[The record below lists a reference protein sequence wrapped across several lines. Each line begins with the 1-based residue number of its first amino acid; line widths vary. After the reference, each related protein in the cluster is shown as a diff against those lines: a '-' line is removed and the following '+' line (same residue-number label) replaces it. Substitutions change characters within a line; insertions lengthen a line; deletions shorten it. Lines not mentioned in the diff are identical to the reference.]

1 MVEIARALSLSFE
14 PSDLAFAAAPTV
26 SGVLAIPLDVYPEP
40 SLPPPPPTPP
50 PVTPPPTPPLP
61 PEAPPG
67 LCVSVCD
74 DTLGLG
80 ERGECNDGGPGDL
93 YPNLNR
99 CTLGS
104 DCADCG
110 VRTFCGQP
118 GPDGD
123 PSMACSTQC
132 QVCNTCM
139 CVHLRMHKHIIRM
152 YMYMCMYSH
161 VACCMYACISVL
173 CVCVYVYVQTA
184 VADVL
189 V

>member
-40 SLPPPPPTPP
+40 SPPPPPPTFPP
-50 PVTPPPTPPLP
+50 ATPPPTPPLP

-93 YPNLNR
+93 HPNLNR

-173 CVCVYVYVQTA
+173 CVCVYVQTA

>member
-40 SLPPPPPTPP
+40 SPPPPPPTFPP
-50 PVTPPPTPPLP
+50 ATPPPTPPLP

-67 LCVSVCD
+67 TCVSKCD
-74 DTLGLG
+74 TEAGG
-80 ERGECNDGGPGDL
+80 NFGECNDGGPGDQH
-93 YPNLNR
+93 PNPSL

-132 QVCNTCM
+132 QVCETCM
-139 CVHLRMHKHIIRM
+139 CVHLRMHKHTCACACACACSCTIV
-152 YMYMCMYSH
+152 SH
-161 VACCMYACISVL
+161 VCTHVSTCM
-173 CVCVYVYVQTA
+173 CVCV
-184 VADVL
+184 L
-189 V
+189 P